1 MRLRDI
7 ILFAALLVFMPA
19 MAWAHPHVWVDSASE
34 MVFDDKGRITAIKHH
49 WLFDEEFSAYAL
61 QGIDKNG
68 DGKFSRE
75 ELKPLAKENVEL
87 LKDFDYFTFLSV
99 GDYQAGF
106 AAPTDYYLELAGDR
120 LLLHFTLPLAVP
132 LKTRGTVH
140 LEVYD
145 PEYYVAFTLPN
156 AEAVRLVNAPAGCT
170 LAVHPGKPPD
180 AAAAAALATV
190 GADVRALPPGM
201 QSLTAG
207 IENSADANCGG
218 APPPPAHADSAISQM
233 AGANAG
239 AGDLTALPQA
249 SSSAD
254 GSAPATQSPIAAAP
268 APPPPRPS
276 LFRLWMARI
285 VELQTAFN
293 RDLTAG
299 LKGLKAGG
307 GFWWL
312 GSVSFLYGIVHAAGP
327 GHGKVVISSYLVANE
342 ARIRRGVLI
351 AFIAAMAQAVAAVS
365 IIGLMAVILNMTSMA
380 ITATAKTFEA
390 GSFALVALL
399 GIYLT
404 AQKGRAAW
412 SVMRGGDPH
421 AHHHHHH
428 GHDSQRDQHHHNEA
442 HEAHGHDGHR
452 HEHGASK
459 AGHVAACGHSHVPAE
474 AALRK
479 PGFAGAA
486 AAVVSVGIRPCSGAL
501 VILVFALSQ
510 GIFWA
515 GVRLDLRDGA
525 RHGDNGGGARDTRGR
540 RERHR
545 QASRTRRQS
554 AQRSGDAGVRARR
567 GDSHHPDGVRSLR
580 RRDLRRRQ
588 HLEATPTGLARIGE
602 PYLPPGRRENHDP
615 LPNGHRRE
623 RSIGLPC
630 GVRSAASRHASFRS
644 RRSDAPASCLAPR
657 ISSSAASQACQ

>member
-7 ILFAALLVFMPA
+7 ILIALLLLAPSLA
-19 MAWAHPHVWVDSASE
+19 RAHPHVWVDSASE
-34 MVFDDKGRITAIKHH
+34 MVFDDKGRITAVRHH

-61 QGIDKNG
+61 QGIDTNR
-68 DGKFSRE
+68 DGKFSVE
-75 ELKPLAKENVEL
+75 ELKPLAKENVES

-156 AEAVRLVNAPAGCT
+156 AEAVRLTNAPAGCT
-170 LAVHPGKPPD
+170 LAVHPGKTPD

-218 APPPPAHADSAISQM
+218 APPAP
-233 AGANAG
+233 ANAG
-239 AGDLTALPQA
+239 AAISQLGSAGAQGDLTALPRIA
-249 SSSAD
+249 SSAPESRATPKEPAAAAAA
-254 GSAPATQSPIAAAP
+254 SPAPAPAPIAAAP
-268 APPPPRPS
+268 PSSPPRAS
-276 LFRLWMARI
+276 LFRIFMARI

-293 RDLTAG
+293 RDLTAA

-342 ARIRRGVLI
+342 ARIRRGVVI

-399 GIYLT
+399 GIYLIVR
-404 AQKGRAAW
+404 KGRAAW
-412 SVMRGGDPH
+412 AVMRGGDPH
-421 AHHHHHH
+421 AHHAHHH
-428 GHDSQRDQHHHNEA
+428 QHHDHDDGHANHGSHAA
-442 HEAHGHDGHR
+442 HAHGGSH
-452 HEHGASK
+452 HEHAVPK
-459 AGHVAACGHSHVPAE
+459 EAGVAACGHSHVPTE
-474 AALRK
+474 AVLRK
-479 PGFAGAA
+479 PGLAGAA
-486 AAVVSVGIRPCSGAL
+486 AAIVSVGIRPCSGAL

-515 GVRLDLRDGA
+515 GVASTFVMALGTAITVAALAALAVGA
-525 RHGDNGGGARDTRGR
+525 KDF
-540 RERHR
+540 
-545 QASRTRRQS
+545 
-554 AQRSGDAGVRARR
+554 ARR
-567 GDSHHPDGVRSLR
+567 
-580 RRDLRRRQ
+580 
-588 HLEATPTGLARIGE
+588 LARGDD
-602 PYLPPGRRENHDP
+602 RRGGQVMLGFE
-615 LPNGHRRE
+615 L
-623 RSIGLPC
+623 
-630 GVRSAASRHASFRS
+630 AAAILITLMGAVLF
-644 RRSDAPASCLAPR
+644 AGALLA
-657 ISSSAASQACQ
+657 